1 MTYRDEVLADNPVV
15 YWNFEQSGSVT
26 ENGSLS
32 GAPSVGTA
40 VSLNQSS
47 GSPTGNSATLPYSS
61 TGGSHV
67 SKTIPATVM
76 DGSYSVE
83 VWVKTAQADA
93 TLWMYADVPWA
104 YGSVT
109 GGGKLAF
116 VHGYTVNG
124 IETAQNI
131 NDNVWHHLVFT
142 FDRSTLT
149 AKLYVDGVLE
159 ATGTRP
165 SDKFQTNR
173 VMSMGEPRSI
183 PYSPNGSMDDFAVYP
198 VALSPQRI
206 AAHFN
211 PPVPQPPIEVMAGF
225 AGVLQLRNLTGPT
238 VEFTEPAEPAEPP
251 LELLSGFATGLT
263 FLPVQATVEKSQAR
277 LSLLSGFA
285 GSLALRGTQVPT
297 LDLGAQVFPPVEVL
311 SGYQGRLR
319 LESTLGPTLAKGIPV
334 FDSQVIRTGYPG
346 VMSLIGMGINA
357 PTITDPVVI
366 QYGQWFLDALLFKS
380 GIEVTNPSAS
390 HEVINSRKRVK
401 TELKA
406 RVRV

>member
-1 MTYRDEVLADNPVV
+1 MTYRDEVLADSPVV
-15 YWNFEQSGSVT
+15 YWNFEQSGSVS

-32 GAPSVGTA
+32 GAPSVGSS

-47 GSPTGNSATLPYSS
+47 GSPTGKSATLPYSS

-67 SKTIPATVM
+67 SKTIPASVM

-83 VWVKTAQADA
+83 VWVKTAQADS
-93 TLWMYADVPWA
+93 TLWMYANDPWA

-109 GGGKLAF
+109 GSGKLIF
-116 VHGYTVNG
+116 IHGYTVSAL
-124 IETAQNI
+124 ETAQNI

-159 ATGTRP
+159 DTGTRP
-165 SDKFQTNR
+165 SDKFITDR

-211 PPVPQPPIEVMAGF
+211 PPVPQPPIEVMAG
-225 AGVLQLRNLTGPT
+225 AMGVLQAGGVQGPTLDLGEPVTIPVEVLSGFAGSLQLQNFTGPT
-238 VEFTEPAEPAEPP
+238 VEFSDPVEPP
-251 LELLSGFATGLT
+251 LELLSGSATGLN
-263 FLPVQATVEKSQAR
+263 FLPVQATVEKIQPP

-285 GSLALRGTQVPT
+285 GSLGLGGLQSPT
-297 LDLGAQVFPPVEVL
+297 LDLGEPVFPAVEVL
-311 SGYQGRLR
+311 S
-319 LESTLGPTLAKGIPV
+319 
-334 FDSQVIRTGYPG
+334 GYPG

>member
-1 MTYRDEVLADNPVV
+1 MGYVDEVLADSPVV
-15 YWNFEQSGSVT
+15 YWNFEQPGSVT

-32 GAPSVGTA
+32 GAPSVGAA

-83 VWVKTAQADA
+83 VWIKTAQIDS
-93 TLWMYADVPWA
+93 TLWMYANDPWA

-131 NDNVWHHLVFT
+131 NDNEWHHLVFT
-142 FDRSTLT
+142 LDRSTLT

-165 SDKFQTNR
+165 SGNFTTNR

-198 VALSPQRI
+198 VALSAERV
-206 AAHFN
+206 AAHYN
-211 PPVPQPPIEVMAGF
+211 ATKVG
-225 AGVLQLRNLTGPT
+225 
-238 VEFTEPAEPAEPP
+238 PP
-251 LELLSGFATGLT
+251 LEVDSGYPNLLSL
-263 FLPVQATVEKSQAR
+263 V
-277 LSLLSGFA
+277 
-285 GSLALRGTQVPT
+285 
-297 LDLGAQVFPPVEVL
+297 
-311 SGYQGRLR
+311 R
-319 LESTLGPTLAKGIPV
+319 LESTLVLEDAPQPGLDLLSGIALSMELGGLNSTLSLTTPPAGEKHLLSGLAQRLTLRGLGV
-334 FDSQVIRTGYPG
+334 TLDTDSNTSP
-346 VMSLIGMGINA
+346 A
-357 PTITDPVVI
+357 
-366 QYGQWFLDALLFKS
+366 YGEWFL
-380 GIEVTNPSAS
+380 EVVMPNRRVRVENQTSSLQVRNA
-390 HEVINSRKRVK
+390 RKRVRS
-401 TELKA
+401 ELKT
-406 RVRV
+406 RVKY

>member
-1 MTYRDEVLADNPVV
+1 MGYVDEVLADSPVV
-15 YWNFEQSGSVT
+15 YWNFEQPGSVT

-32 GAPSVGTA
+32 GAPSVGAA

-83 VWVKTAQADA
+83 VWIKTAQIDS
-93 TLWMYADVPWA
+93 TLWMYANDPWA

-131 NDNVWHHLVFT
+131 NDNEWHHLVFT
-142 FDRSTLT
+142 LDRSTLT

-165 SDKFQTNR
+165 SGNFTTNR

-198 VALSPQRI
+198 VALSAERV
-206 AAHFN
+206 AAHYN
-211 PPVPQPPIEVMAGF
+211 ATKVGPPLEVDSGYPNLLSLVGLKSTLVLEDAPEPPLEVDAGF
-225 AGVLQLRNLTGPT
+225 ASVLNLRVLGSTLVLEDAPQPG
-238 VEFTEPAEPAEPP
+238 
-251 LELLSGFATGLT
+251 LELLSGMALSMSLRGLNST
-263 FLPVQATVEKSQAR
+263 LSLTTPPAGEKH
-277 LSLLSGFA
+277 LLSG
-285 GSLALRGTQVPT
+285 LAQRLTLRGLGVT
-297 LDLGAQVFPPVEVL
+297 LD
-311 SGYQGRLR
+311 
-319 LESTLGPTLAKGIPV
+319 T
-334 FDSQVIRTGYPG
+334 DSNTSP
-346 VMSLIGMGINA
+346 A
-357 PTITDPVVI
+357 
-366 QYGQWFLDALLFKS
+366 YGEWFL
-380 GIEVTNPSAS
+380 EVVMPNRRVRVENQTSSLQVRNA
-390 HEVINSRKRVK
+390 RKRVRS
-401 TELKA
+401 ELKT
-406 RVRV
+406 RVKY